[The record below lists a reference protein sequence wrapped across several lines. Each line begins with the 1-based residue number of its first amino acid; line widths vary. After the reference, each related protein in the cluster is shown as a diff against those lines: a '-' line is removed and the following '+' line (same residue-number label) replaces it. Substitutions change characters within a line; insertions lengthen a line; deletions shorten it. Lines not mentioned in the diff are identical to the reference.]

1 MVKMIRLTT
10 QNPEGFYNND
20 FHTDI
25 IIEPNSKI
33 ALHSLTAEI
42 DTEAITISE
51 GVNDNIQFKMTD
63 QQTTFRSLHIAPD
76 TYNSSNYSSLFSDI
90 TNKMN
95 KLMLYNSNEIG
106 RQWRAG
112 INTNKK
118 VVFENTLGENM
129 QPSNVQNDSIVKVN
143 AVSTSGLLSNRSGG
157 TVGNYDSFIY
167 MKSPQCKGS
176 ASFRAKLYNE
186 VSYNVIIGYLSSPPN
201 TNTTNINLTDIKY
214 GIKVNN
220 DDTFSYIY
228 NGVVTPFIEVPAFEA
243 QVNDFKCI

>member
-1 MVKMIRLTT
+1 MVKMIRLVT
-10 QNPEGFYNND
+10 QSPDGLYNND
-20 FHTDI
+20 FHSDI
-25 IIEPNSKI
+25 LIEQNSKI

-51 GVNDNIQFKMTD
+51 GVNDNIQFKMT
-63 QQTTFRSLHIAPD
+63 QEQTTFRSLHIAPG

-143 AVSTSGLLSNRSGG
+143 AVSTSGLLSNRNGG

-176 ASFRAKLYNE
+176 SSFRAEIYDSNTDDC
-186 VSYNVIIGYLSSPPN
+186 IIAYLSSPPN
-201 TNTTNINLTDIKY
+201 TQY
-214 GIKVNN
+214 
-220 DDTFSYIY
+220 
-228 NGVVTPFIEVPAFEA
+228 
-243 QVNDFKCI
+243 